1 MAYPNETE
9 KDAAAN
15 LNIEDLIIG
24 TISDDETKLT
34 GRLLSTVGT
43 EDESNNDLSKKRQE
57 RQNHIINALKTLRL
71 SHLNYNPNRSRTMT
85 ATEILNIRQ
94 NNNTLSK
101 LWHFCERFADTC
113 VDYCIAINTYC
124 LIKLRIDSAVVY
136 LSTSVMHVFHAIE
149 KTILDFIRR
158 LDKTTTEFDFG
169 RVIQYT
175 IRDKTEE
182 IEHVRSAIHPP
193 AKLF

>member
-1 MAYPNETE
+1 M
-9 KDAAAN
+9 
-15 LNIEDLIIG
+15 
-24 TISDDETKLT
+24 
-34 GRLLSTVGT
+34 TV
-43 EDESNNDLSKKRQE
+43 
-57 RQNHIINALKTLRL
+57 
-71 SHLNYNPNRSRTMT
+71 
-85 ATEILNIRQ
+85 TEILNIRQ
-94 NNNTLSK
+94 NNNILSK

-149 KTILDFIRR
+149 KTISCVAQRYSAAKSPTIAPTDSFDLGCNVYVQLQEKDLVVVDSKEQSSLSKGYHITKIEGIDVGSATGQGLTNEKTILDFIRR